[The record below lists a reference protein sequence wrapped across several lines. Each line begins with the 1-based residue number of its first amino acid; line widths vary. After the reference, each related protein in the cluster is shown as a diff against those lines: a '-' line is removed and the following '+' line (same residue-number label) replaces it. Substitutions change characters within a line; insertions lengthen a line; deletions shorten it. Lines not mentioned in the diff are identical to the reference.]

1 MFIDEVI
8 KDIPRWTD
16 LTQNDLREYGIGIP
30 KSQLNELIE
39 EYQYSIL
46 DQYLNTNV
54 ILLPEGYLSKISEA
68 PDITDL
74 RKLKLPFDSVFID
87 IPNKDKGN
95 IGISVTRNSV
105 VNIDD
110 VDLDITVFVKHI
122 TKENISVNAVFIN
135 MAKLPRLYF
144 LCDHPCSMLNESH
157 SVRFAGHVCMKTE
170 RVANCPVTVFMVHA
184 IKCMIHT
191 INSFNNP
198 STEKMHVYAPA
209 TRIRYGNTVSSSKR
223 NIIYI
228 NPVKRVYERKEP
240 KGTHAS
246 PVPHSRRGHYRHLKS
261 GKLIWVKEAY
271 VKGSND
277 KQKIY
282 KLNI

>member
-8 KDIPRWTD
+8 KDIPTWTD
-16 LTQNDLREYGIGIP
+16 LSQNDLQEYGISIP
-30 KSQLNELIE
+30 KNQINGLIS
-39 EYQYSIL
+39 EYQNSIIQ
-46 DQYLNTNV
+46 QYLNTNV
-54 ILLPEGYLSKISEA
+54 ILLPEGYLGKITET
-68 PDITDL
+68 PGIIEL
-74 RKLKLPFDSVFID
+74 EKLKLPFDSVFID
-87 IPNKDKGN
+87 IPNKDKGT
-95 IGISVTRNSV
+95 IGISVTKKSV
-105 VNIDD
+105 VNINN

-122 TKENISVNAVFIN
+122 TEENISVNAVFIN

-144 LCDHPCSMLNESH
+144 LCDHPCDMLNESH
-157 SVRFAGHVCMKTE
+157 SIQFSGHVCMKTE
-170 RVANCPVTVFMVHA
+170 RVANCPVTIFVIHA
-184 IKCMIHT
+184 IKCMIHV

-198 STEKMHVYAPA
+198 SVEKFTVEVPA
-209 TRIRYGNTVSSSKR
+209 SKVKSGNKVSRSKR
-223 NIIYI
+223 SVIYI

-240 KGTHAS
+240 TGTHSS

-277 KQKIY
+277 RQKVY